1 LPWLRW
7 RSKFVGRL
15 VESIPPRA
23 TMETFLNVLW
33 LCIAAGVVAKWRT
46 HWVHQRRQQRHAR
59 RNPAREW
66 TAVGCALILLF
77 FAVSLTDD
85 LHFDAILFDECATG
99 RRSTVGTCVHHAPQG
114 RTAGHGS
121 ATANFTPM
129 KSPAPLRTVGT
140 ILPVVFTEHASGKL
154 AALSGRAPPSIDL

>member
-1 LPWLRW
+1 
-7 RSKFVGRL
+7 
-15 VESIPPRA
+15 
-23 TMETFLNVLW
+23 METFLNILW
-33 LCIAAGVVAKWRT
+33 LFIAAGVVAKWRT